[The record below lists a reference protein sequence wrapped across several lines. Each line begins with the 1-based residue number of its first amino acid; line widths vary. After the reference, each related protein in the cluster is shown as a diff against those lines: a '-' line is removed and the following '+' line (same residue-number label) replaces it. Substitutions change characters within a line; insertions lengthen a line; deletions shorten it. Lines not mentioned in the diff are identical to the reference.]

1 MSFHRHPP
9 YPFKYRHPDYLV
21 ILRSAVKNLNPRRK
35 YRDQQTSAPQAAH
48 SPLLSLCAN
57 RTSKVESMPS
67 RAFVTFIH
75 RYTDIG
81 VSSNLARQICVELN
95 RRAKELDERERA
107 LQADREE
114 YNKGFRQLRA
124 RETRFSD
131 MLARMTLYVSNVL
144 DLLQHET
151 PIDPA
156 NFAQLGN
163 WPSAL
168 PRTQSRWS
176 TSVQQGGIIGYGKY
190 QYWSLPVPLHLIIC
204 LRPW

>member
-1 MSFHRHPP
+1 
-9 YPFKYRHPDYLV
+9 
-21 ILRSAVKNLNPRRK
+21 
-35 YRDQQTSAPQAAH
+35 
-48 SPLLSLCAN
+48 
-57 RTSKVESMPS
+57 
-67 RAFVTFIH
+67 
-75 RYTDIG
+75 

-168 PRTQSRWS
+168 PRTQSRLS
-176 TSVQQGGIIGYGKY
+176 TSVQQGGIIAYGKY